1 MIASR
6 PRRSS
11 GFTLLEI
18 MIVTAIIGMLLSM
31 AIPTFKTV
39 RRSTQNT
46 TYANDVRTIAG
57 LMEQYATE
65 YGVWPST
72 SAAGAVP
79 TGLEDSIN
87 DRIWTQRNSLG
98 GQFFLLRN
106 EGNVVAGIA
115 SEGHNADLQQILSID
130 EKMDDGSLIAGII
143 RLDGTRLIYVL
154 QSN

>member
-1 MIASR
+1 
-6 PRRSS
+6 
-11 GFTLLEI
+11 

-31 AIPTFKTV
+31 AIPTFRTV

-46 TYANDVRTIAG
+46 TYANDARTIAG
-57 LMEQYATE
+57 VMEQYATE
-65 YGVWPST
+65 FGVWPAA

-79 TGLEDSIN
+79 AGLEESIN
-87 DRIWTQRNSLG
+87 DRIWTERNSLG

-115 SEGHNADLQQILSID
+115 SEGHHADLEQILAID
-130 EKMDDGSLIAGII
+130 EKIDDGSLISGLI

-154 QSN
+154 ESN